1 MTTAKRIL
9 TETQK
14 ERKRLKERERKA
26 RIKAEKLAMQA
37 PVEQAPE
44 SALQVEPDPAP
55 ESAFNRVLDHSDF
68 LRVQKQ
74 H

>member
-1 MTTAKRIL
+1 MTTKRIL
-9 TETQK
+9 SETQK

-68 LRVQKQ
+68 LRLKNR